1 MVEYYSDSLSHWFQE
16 SNIFTFHSSN
26 GVILKVY
33 VHTDQIIRFRYTT
46 DGFFLPDFSYAI
58 DEAFD
63 GKPSFLR
70 SREGKNR
77 ITITTGSIVCKVEKE
92 NLSVQIWDRFGN
104 IILEDEK
111 GFHWRHDHRGGNV
124 VMMSKK
130 AAAEEQYFG
139 LGDKTCALN
148 LRGKRL
154 QNWCSDCFGYGADT
168 DPLYR
173 SIPFYLGLRES
184 IGYGLF
190 FDNSFRT
197 HFDFAAE
204 RNEVTSFWAQGG
216 EMNYYFFYGPGLME
230 VTQQYTLLTGVP
242 ELPPLWAMGYHQCR
256 WSYFPEGRL
265 RQIAKEFR
273 ERSIPCDALYLD
285 IDYMDGYRCFT
296 WNKEYFPTPGKMIKE
311 LDDQGFKTVVIIDPG
326 IKVDLDN
333 DTCLEGIEKG
343 YFLKRQDGP
352 FVKGRVWPGE
362 CFFPDFTSPDVRE
375 WWANLYRDLIQK
387 DGVNGV
393 WNDMNEPA
401 TFDLEGRTL
410 YNDVRHDYDGHSCSH
425 HKAHNVYGMQMSR
438 ASYEG
443 VKRFCYPN
451 RPFLITRATYSGGQR
466 FASAWTGDNISS
478 WEHLRLANIQS
489 QRMAISGFSFIGS
502 DVGGFNDLAEGEL
515 LVRWLQLGA
524 FHPLFRN
531 HTMGNNVDGAADIDT
546 DAVDQKAL
554 QFFTDQEPWAF
565 GEAYEAPARKA
576 IEFRYKILPMVY
588 TAFWQ
593 YVDKGIPF
601 LRPLAFMDQN
611 NPDTHYRMEE
621 FSMGDHVL
629 VCPISEPGVSGRYLY
644 LPNGTWYNFHS
655 DEPFNGRR
663 EIWADADLDQT
674 PMFIRSGAV
683 LPMYPVRQYVGEKP
697 IEELFLHIYYS
708 NGEEP
713 VISWQYEDEGEGY
726 DYTEGKFLK
735 KKFAVSGGPDYLMLE
750 QNQEGS
756 YIPEYE
762 NCKLSFHGIP
772 FTPTRIEI
780 DGEVQALPNS
790 DNLHKVIDWIL
801 PYRFEKIV
809 LRP

>member
-1 MVEYYSDSLSHWFQE
+1 MVEYYSDSLTHWNQ
-16 SNIFTFHSSN
+16 SGNIFTFHSRN
-26 GVILKVY
+26 GVILTVH

-58 DEAFD
+58 NDKFTDET
-63 GKPSFLR
+63 SFLR

-77 ITITTGSIVCKVEKE
+77 ITITTSKVVCKIEKE
-92 NLSVQIWDRFGN
+92 NLAVQIWDRQGN
-104 IILEDEK
+104 VILEDEK
-111 GFHWRHDHRGGNV
+111 GFHWRHDYRGGNI

-130 AAAEEQYFG
+130 AVVEEQYFG
-139 LGDKTCALN
+139 LGDKTCSLN
-148 LRGKRL
+148 LRGRRL
-154 QNWCSDCFGYGADT
+154 QNWCSDCFGYGSDT

-173 SIPFYLGLRES
+173 SIPFYLGLRENR
-184 IGYGLF
+184 GYGVF

-216 EMNYYFFYGPGLME
+216 EMNYYFFYGPSLME
-230 VTQQYTLLTGVP
+230 VVQQYTLLTGVP

-273 ERSIPCDALYLD
+273 DRSIPCDALYLD

-296 WNKEYFPTPGKMIKE
+296 WNEEYFPTPQKMIKE
-311 LDDQGFKTVVIIDPG
+311 LQDTGFKTVVIIDPG
-326 IKVDLDN
+326 IKVDLEN
-333 DTCLEGIEKG
+333 NTCLEGIEKG

-362 CFFPDFTSPDVRE
+362 CFFPDFTSPEVRE
-375 WWANLYRDLIQK
+375 WWSNLYRDLIQK

-410 YNDVRHDYDGHSCSH
+410 YDDVRHDYDGHSCSH
-425 HKAHNVYGMQMSR
+425 RKAHNVYGMQMSR

-443 VKRFCYPN
+443 VKRYCYPK

-466 FASAWTGDNISS
+466 YASAWTGDNISS

-546 DAVDQKAL
+546 DAVGKKAL
-554 QFFTDQEPWAF
+554 EFFTDQEPWAF
-565 GEAYEAPARKA
+565 GETYEGPAKKA
-576 IEFRYKILPMVY
+576 IEFRYRILPLVY

-593 YVDKGIPF
+593 YVNEGLPV
-601 LRPLAFMDQN
+601 LRPLAFMDQD
-611 NPDTHYRMEE
+611 NPDTFYRMEE

-629 VCPISEPGVSGRYLY
+629 ACPISEPGVDGRYMY
-644 LPNGTWYNFHS
+644 LPKGNWYNYHS
-655 DEPFNGRR
+655 DELSEGRQ
-663 EIWADADLDQT
+663 EIFAEADLDQI
-674 PMFIRSGAV
+674 PMFIRAGAV

-697 IEELFLHIYYS
+697 IDLLFLHIYHTQ
-708 NGEEP
+708 EDP
-713 VISWQYEDEGEGY
+713 VSSWQYEDEGDGY
-726 DYTEGKFLK
+726 DYTEGKYLVKQFT
-735 KKFAVSGGPDYLMLE
+735 VSGGDDYLVL
-750 QNQEGS
+750 QQTQEGS
-756 YIPEYE
+756 FNPEYDT
-762 NCKLSFHGIP
+762 CSLTFHGVPFIP
-772 FTPTRIEI
+772 SHIEV
-780 DGEVQALPNS
+780 DDEARPLPEHS
-790 DNLHKVIDWIL
+790 IQEKVISFTL
-801 PYRFEKIV
+801 PQSFTKVV
-809 LRP
+809 LKP